1 MISFAV
7 IKIIAWNIPEFTIM
21 WLSLN
26 LFIIILISDSRIL
39 ITFSIVL
46 EKF

>member
-7 IKIIAWNIPEFTIM
+7 IKIIAWNIPGFTIM

-26 LFIIILISDSRIL
+26 LFIIILISGSRIL